1 MKNYV
6 EKYLDDNEDVYENY
20 FDHLCNTLAYQ
31 SPMDLSFWE
40 RLFRNWSKMPSE
52 HIHSEYKIC
61 LGLSI

>member
-31 SPMDLSFWE
+31 SPMDLNFWE
-40 RLFRNWSKMPSE
+40 RLFRN
-52 HIHSEYKIC
+52 
-61 LGLSI
+61 